1 MEGEGEAP
9 KIHTL
14 KVADDPGEGF
24 QDSLPPWLKGND
36 LFALKALTP
45 GLLICGPDGGE
56 DGAILRQKRKLVI
69 GGSSKMGKTWTLCDL
84 ALAVASGGKWLGKFK
99 CEQGAVLYVNLEL
112 DGCTAGRR
120 MEWIATF
127 REVAVDGKLPPEI
140 HENLSNVESA
150 GQVLRPFHHALCG
163 PPEGQ
168 GGAWRPQGH
177 HPRPDL

>member
-1 MEGEGEAP
+1 MRKIHKAQPAGEAAYMETKSMDEGESP

-69 GGSSKMGKTWTLCDL
+69 GGSSKMGK
-84 ALAVASGGKWLGKFK
+84 K
-99 CEQGAVLYVNLEL
+99 
-112 DGCTAGRR
+112 
-120 MEWIATF
+120 
-127 REVAVDGKLPPEI
+127 
-140 HENLSNVESA
+140 
-150 GQVLRPFHHALCG
+150 
-163 PPEGQ
+163 
-168 GGAWRPQGH
+168 
-177 HPRPDL
+177 